1 MSVLRLM
8 MKYAGYYVL
17 FMVLISSFAASP
29 TRGMLTALCGAALSV
44 SMFAAIVQLLLDGSV
59 GAVAQKV
66 SSWCFRITVITTG
79 IVVIAGIGID
89 NIVKVFAG
97 N

>member
-17 FMVLISSFAASP
+17 FLVLISSFAASP
-29 TRGMLTALCGAALSV
+29 TREMLTTLCGAALSV
-44 SMFAAIVQLLLDGSV
+44 SMFAAIVQFLLDGSA

-66 SSWCFRITVITTG
+66 
-79 IVVIAGIGID
+79 AIG
-89 NIVKVFAG
+89 G
-97 N
+97 GRRPLMR